1 MDYLREQQANAILE
15 KNKNGFVPA
24 DVCGGMELAVD
35 AFMNFTVQAPAAYSV
50 DSVVGQLRELNENE
64 FTYSRV
70 MQIVKGGGLDGKGTA
85 GSF

>member
-24 DVCGGMELAVD
+24 VD

-50 DSVVGQLRELNENE
+50 GSVVGQLREPNENE

>member
-1 MDYLREQQANAILE
+1 MDYLREQQANVIRE

-24 DVCGGMELAVD
+24 DVCEGMGLAVD
-35 AFMNFTVQAPAAYSV
+35 AFINFTVQAPVAYSV

-64 FTYSRV
+64 FTYGRV
-70 MQIVKGGGLDGKGTA
+70 MQIVKGGGLDGKGAA